1 MNSDPPT
8 DQAVQ
13 LFITQVMYPTDQH
26 TNLVLCAQLLSRV
39 QLFATSWTIAH
50 QVPLSMG
57 FSREED
63 WSELPFPPPGY
74 LPNSGNDPVSLASP
88 ALAGGF
94 FTTEPPGKPNLV
106 LSHPTYQNSQQLHTT
121 HMPTLLW
128 SCAPCH
134 PHRPVLPRIPGYI
147 DLVAL

>member
-39 QLFATSWTIAH
+39 RLLATSWTIVH

-74 LPNSGNDPVSLASP
+74 LPNSGIDPVSLASP

-94 FTTEPPGKPNLV
+94 FTTSATWEAECCA
-106 LSHPTYQNSQQLHTT
+106 LSKIQFHLLSASSLQNFS
-121 HMPTLLW
+121 
-128 SCAPCH
+128 
-134 PHRPVLPRIPGYI
+134 V
-147 DLVAL
+147 